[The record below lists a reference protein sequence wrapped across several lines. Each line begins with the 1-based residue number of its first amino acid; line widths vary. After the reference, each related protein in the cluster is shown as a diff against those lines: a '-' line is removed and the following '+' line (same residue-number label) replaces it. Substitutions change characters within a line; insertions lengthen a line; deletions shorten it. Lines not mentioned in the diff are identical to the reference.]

1 MIGRSSEQTLSL
13 DRDVLLFFE
22 DRDRDTFVRGDRRL
36 RRRLRKAAAFLRPNK
51 QQISGFE
58 MSFILLERALRSAG
72 RTVHVNDF
80 ALARRNPH
88 FPIGACGYPHILDN
102 WSLPNPAV
110 LGPGIIDHPKQ
121 RPTLMQDPRFRSYL
135 VLCDWMKDL
144 FRQYGDDVLDLWFG
158 GIDLGEWPDLSNR
171 PKDVDVLV
179 YDKIR
184 WNRDTLVPN
193 LRAPLLAELARRGL
207 NYEIVQYGSYTH
219 AQYHKLLARSRW
231 MLFICEHET
240 QGMAYQEALA
250 SNVPVL
256 AWDQGYWLD
265 PNRPLFEAEPVK
277 ASSVPYFGPE
287 CGERFTG
294 VDDFAAA
301 LDRFSTG
308 LPHYAPRLWVREHLS
323 LKESADLYLHAYY
336 KAAAHA
342 PLKTATRERELA
354 QIPPVRRQNAPSLR
368 R

>member
-1 MIGRSSEQTLSL
+1 MREPRGTKQALSL

-36 RRRLRKAAAFLRPNK
+36 RRRLRKAVAFLRPNK

-58 MSFILLERALRSAG
+58 MSFILLSRALRAMG

-88 FPIGACGYPHILDN
+88 FPVGICGYSHVLEH

-121 RPTLMQDPRFRSYL
+121 RPTLMQDPRFCSFL

-144 FRQYGDDVLDLWFG
+144 FRLYGDDALDLWFG
-158 GIDLGEWPDLSNR
+158 GIDLEEWPDLRSR
-171 PKDVDVLV
+171 QKVVDVLV

-184 WNRDTLVPN
+184 WNRDTLVPG
-193 LRAPLLAELARRGL
+193 LRAPLLAELTRRGL
-207 NYEIVQYGSYTH
+207 SYEIVQYGHYTH
-219 AQYHKLLARSRW
+219 AQYRNSLARSRW

-250 SNVPVL
+250 SNLPVL

-265 PNRPLFEAEPVK
+265 PNRARFEAEPVK

-287 CGERFTG
+287 CGERFAG
-294 VDDFAAA
+294 VDDFAAV
-301 LDRFSTG
+301 LDRFSTS
-308 LPHYAPRLWVREHLS
+308 LSRYAPRSWIQKHLS
-323 LKESADLYLHAYY
+323 FKESAELYLHAYY
-336 KAAAHA
+336 KAAARA
-342 PLKTATRERELA
+342 SLKTVIREREVALDA
-354 QIPPVRRQNAPSLR
+354 
-368 R
+368 

>member
-1 MIGRSSEQTLSL
+1 VIHLGKSKTQAPSL

-36 RRRLRKAAAFLRPNK
+36 RRRLRKAVSIFRPNK
-51 QQISGFE
+51 QRVSGFE
-58 MSFILLERALRSAG
+58 MSFILLKRALRAAG

-80 ALARRNPH
+80 SLARRNPH
-88 FPIGACGYPHILDN
+88 FPVGICGYSHALDN

-110 LGPGIIDHPKQ
+110 LGPGLIDHPKQ
-121 RPTLMQDPRFRSYL
+121 RPALMQDPRFRSYL

-144 FRQYGDDVLDLWFG
+144 FKLYGDDALDLWFG
-158 GIDLGEWPDLSNR
+158 GIDLREWQDRSR
-171 PKDVDVLV
+171 EAKDVDVLV

-184 WNRDTLVPN
+184 WNRDTLVPS
-193 LRAPLLAELARRGL
+193 LRAPLLAELTRRGL
-207 NYEIVQYGSYTH
+207 RYEIVQYGRYTH
-219 AQYHKLLARSRW
+219 EQYRKLLGRSRW

-250 SNVPVL
+250 SNLPVL

-287 CGERFTG
+287 CGERFIG
-294 VDDFAAA
+294 VEDFALA
-301 LDRFSTG
+301 LDRFNAGFS
-308 LPHYAPRLWVREHLS
+308 HYTPREWIREHLS
-323 LKESADLYLHAYY
+323 LRTSAELYLHAYY
-336 KAAAHA
+336 KAAGRASA
-342 PLKTATRERELA
+342 KPAMLERVLA
-354 QIPPVRRQNAPSLR
+354 DA
-368 R
+368 